1 MNKNKA
7 ILKEL
12 SLGSESAFED
22 LYKLYFKSSFDLA
35 LYITKS
41 KYLSEETVSD
51 VFALIWKNR
60 SKLSDIKD
68 WEAYLYIM
76 VRNKAFYYRKKKQA
90 RKTESFEDLSYF
102 VDIDNSE
109 TPLDDLQHKEL
120 NNQVRRVLN
129 ALPERMK
136 LIFYL
141 VKEKGVSHKELAKQF
156 NLSERT
162 INAHITEA
170 TRRLRDSILHFL
182 AEK

>member
-76 VRNKAFYYRKKKQA
+76 VRNKAFYYRKKSK
-90 RKTESFEDLSYF
+90 
-102 VDIDNSE
+102 
-109 TPLDDLQHKEL
+109 
-120 NNQVRRVLN
+120 
-129 ALPERMK
+129 
-136 LIFYL
+136 L
-141 VKEKGVSHKELAKQF
+141 VKQSLLKIYPI
-156 NLSERT
+156 LSIST
-162 INAHITEA
+162 T
-170 TRRLRDSILHFL
+170 LKLHL
-182 AEK
+182 TTYNIKN